1 MCGFAGEFLFAAG
14 AADIRLADQMARRL
28 AHRGPD
34 EAAHFISADRRLA
47 IGFRRLA
54 VIDPAGSHQPMSQ
67 PDVGLTVAFNG
78 EIYNFRQLRDE
89 LASQGAVFRT
99 AGDTEVLLHLYDRD
113 GVDMLD
119 KLRGMFAFALY
130 DARAGRLLLARDRLG
145 QKPLWYAVTGDR
157 VIFASE
163 AKALLVHPAVDAS
176 VDRVALTHYLTM
188 GYIPAPR
195 TAFTGMRKLLPA
207 SALALGPDSTQ
218 TAYRYWQPAPA
229 DLPGDPADQAALVRD
244 TVRSSVAA
252 RMVSDVPI
260 GALLSGGIDSSVVVA
275 AMCAEAGAGG
285 GVRTFTAGF
294 ANSAYDERQ
303 AARRVAGHCGTAH
316 TELVVEANPAG
327 ALNELVSMYDEP
339 FADSSALPTWLI
351 CRAARQHVTVA
362 LTGDGGDEVFAGY
375 DRYRALHLASMGPLA
390 YLATTIAAAVVRPWA
405 PHDERS
411 RLRRFIRF
419 ADAASHPP
427 SVQYFTYR
435 RLFGPEDLTRLL
447 TPEFLGEVDAEE
459 PARWF
464 CELYERPEAEDESLR
479 GQYHDLATYLPDD
492 LLVKTDIASM
502 AASLELRAPM
512 LDHDLVAVG
521 LGLPVSSKLGVRGG
535 KKILREAFADMLPPD
550 VLSRPKR
557 GFAVPLDE
565 WLRGSLLEALAETL
579 LDEGLLNRGIFRRD
593 ALAGLINDHLS
604 GRGDH
609 RHRLW
614 GLLVLA
620 RWLARYG

>member
-1 MCGFAGEFLFAAG
+1 MCGFAGEFLLTAG
-14 AADIRLADQMARRL
+14 AADVALADQMARRL

-34 EAAHFISADRRLA
+34 QTAHFISADRKLA

-54 VIDPAGSHQPMSQ
+54 VIDPAGSAQPMSQ
-67 PDVGLTVAFNG
+67 PDASLTVAFNG
-78 EIYNFRQLRDE
+78 EIYNFRQLRE
-89 LASQGAVFRT
+89 QLAAQGAVFRT
-99 AGDTEVLLHLYDRD
+99 AGDTEVLLHLYQRD
-113 GVDMLD
+113 GADMLE
-119 KLRGMFAFALY
+119 KLRGMFAFVLY

-145 QKPLWYAVTGDR
+145 QKPLWYAVTDDR
-157 VIFASE
+157 IIFASE
-163 AKALLVHPAVDAS
+163 AKALLVHPAVDAT
-176 VDRVALTHYLTM
+176 VDNIALTHYLTM
-188 GYIPAPR
+188 GYVPAPR
-195 TAFTGMRKLLPA
+195 TAFTGMQKLLPA
-207 SALALGPDSTQ
+207 SVLTIGPDSTQ
-218 TAYRYWQPAPA
+218 TSHCYWHPAPA
-229 DLPGDPADQAALVRD
+229 DLPADPADQAVIVRE
-244 TVRSSVAA
+244 TVRSAVAA

-260 GALLSGGIDSSVVVA
+260 GALLSGGIDSAIVVA
-275 AMCAEAGAGG
+275 AMCAEAGGGG

-294 ANSAYDERQ
+294 ANSAYDERH
-303 AARRVAGHCGTAH
+303 AARRVADHCGTAH
-316 TELVVEANPAG
+316 TELVVEASPAG
-327 ALNELVSMYDEP
+327 ALDELVTMYDEP

-351 CRAARQHVTVA
+351 CQAARQHVTVA

-375 DRYRALHLASMGPLA
+375 DRYRALHLASMGSLA
-390 YLATTIAAAVVRPWA
+390 YLATTIAAGVLRPFA
-405 PHDERS
+405 PHNERS

-419 ADAASHPP
+419 ADVASHPP
-427 SVQYFTYR
+427 AVQYFAYR
-435 RLFGPEDLTRLL
+435 KLFGPNDLQRLL
-447 TPEFLGEVDAEE
+447 TPEFLEQVDAEE

-464 CELYERPEAEDESLR
+464 CELYERPDVDDEPLR

-521 LGLPVSSKLGVRGG
+521 LGLPLAGRLGVRGG
-535 KKILREAFADMLPPD
+535 KKILREAFADMLPPE
-550 VLSRPKR
+550 VLARPKR

-565 WLRGSLLEALAETL
+565 WLKGSLLGTLGETL
-579 LDEGLLNRGIFRRD
+579 LDEGLLGRGIFQRD

-614 GLLVLA
+614 ALLILA